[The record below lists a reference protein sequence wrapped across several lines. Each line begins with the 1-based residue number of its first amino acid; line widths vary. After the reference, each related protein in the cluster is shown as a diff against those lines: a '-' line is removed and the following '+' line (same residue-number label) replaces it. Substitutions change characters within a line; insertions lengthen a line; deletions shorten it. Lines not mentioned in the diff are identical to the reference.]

1 MKKVLVSG
9 LFLSVA
15 AFAETWSGTIS
26 DAHCGAKH
34 VASSEADQKCV
45 AGCTKRGEAPVFVVG
60 DKVIAIENPEA
71 VKGHEGHKVTITGS
85 MKGEAVH
92 VDSVKM

>member
-15 AFAETWSGTIS
+15 AFAESWSGTIS

-34 VASSEADQKCV
+34 AASSESDQKCV
-45 AGCTKRGEAPVFVVG
+45 ASCTKRGEAPVFVAG
-60 DKVIAIENPEA
+60 DKVIEIANPEA

-85 MKGEAVH
+85 MKGEKVV

>member
-1 MKKVLVSG
+1 MKKVLVFG

-34 VASSEADQKCV
+34 ADASEASMKCV
-45 AGCTKRGEAPVFVVG
+45 ASCTKRGEAPVFVVG
-60 DKVIAIENPEA
+60 DKVIEIANPEA

-85 MKGEAVH
+85 MKGDKVQVE
-92 VDSVKM
+92 SVKM

>member
-1 MKKVLVSG
+1 MKKVFVAG
-9 LFLSVA
+9 LFLSVS
-15 AFAETWSGTIS
+15 AFAESWSGTIS

-34 VASSEADQKCV
+34 AASSEADQKCV

-60 DKVIAIENPEA
+60 DKVIEFANPEA

-85 MKGEAVH
+85 MKGDKVQVE
-92 VDSVKM
+92 SVKM